1 VKNSTILT
9 ISTKIGKE
17 VTIGA
22 SFHASTLSILL
33 FFTSSSL
40 PGQVKVRITEGSK
53 HGFLTLRDMDNK
65 ILASGDLIQVASGT
79 RVTSDVAFQFKDGS
93 IHQETTV
100 FSQRGVFRLLTYH
113 LVQKGPSF
121 KRSIDMKI
129 DCSTGQVTVS
139 TASPG
144 GKEQTI
150 SDHLNLPSDLANG
163 LIYTLLN
170 DLDPKAPAT
179 TVSMVVAMPK
189 PRIVKVEIS
198 PDGED
203 SFSIGGAAR
212 KAIRYVAKIH
222 IGGVAGVVAPIIGKD
237 PPATHIWMAG
247 GKAPVVLK
255 SEGILYEDGPI
266 WRTELAAPV
275 W

>member
-1 VKNSTILT
+1 
-9 ISTKIGKE
+9 

-33 FFTSSSL
+33 FFTCSSL
-40 PGQVKVRITEGSK
+40 PGQVKVRKTEGLE
-53 HGFLTLRDMDNK
+53 HGFLTLHDMDNK
-65 ILASGDLIQVASGT
+65 ILASGDLTQIASGT
-79 RVTSDVAFQFKDGS
+79 RVTSDLVFQFKDGS
-93 IHQETTV
+93 IHKETTV

-129 DCSTGQVTVS
+129 DSSSGQVTVLTTGS
-139 TASPG
+139 D
-144 GKEQTI
+144 GKQETI
-150 SDHLNLPSDLANG
+150 SDHLHLPSDLANG

-170 DLDPKAPAT
+170 DLDPKAPTT

-189 PRIVKVEIS
+189 PRIVKLEIS
-198 PDGED
+198 PEGED

-222 IGGVAGVVAPIIGKD
+222 LGGVAGVVAPMIGKN
-237 PPATHIWMAG
+237 PPDTHIWMAG
-247 GKAPVVLK
+247 GKVPVFLK

-266 WRTELAAPV
+266 WRTELSSPV

>member
-1 VKNSTILT
+1 M
-9 ISTKIGKE
+9 
-17 VTIGA
+17 TIGA

-40 PGQVKVRITEGSK
+40 PGQVKVRITEGSE

-65 ILASGDLIQVASGT
+65 ILASGDLIQVASGA
-79 RVTSDVAFQFKDGS
+79 RITSNLAFHFKDGS
-93 IHQETTV
+93 IQEETTV

-129 DCSTGQVTVS
+129 DCSTGQVTVL
-139 TASPG
+139 TTGPD
-144 GKEQTI
+144 GKRQTI

-163 LIYTLLN
+163 LIYTLIN
-170 DLDPKAPAT
+170 DLDAKVPTT

-189 PRIVKVEIS
+189 PRIVKLEIS

-203 SFSIGGAAR
+203 SYSVGGAAR

-222 IGGVAGVVAPIIGKD
+222 LGGVTGVVAPIIGKD
-237 PPATHIWMAG
+237 PPPTHIWMAG
-247 GKAPVVLK
+247 GKAPVFLK
-255 SEGILYEDGPI
+255 SEGIVYEDGPI
-266 WRTELAAPV
+266 WRIELAAPA

>member
-1 VKNSTILT
+1 M
-9 ISTKIGKE
+9 
-17 VTIGA
+17 TIGA

-40 PGQVKVRITEGSK
+40 PGQVKVRITEGSE

-65 ILASGDLIQVASGT
+65 ILASGDLIQVASGA
-79 RVTSDVAFQFKDGS
+79 RITSNLAFHFKDGS
-93 IHQETTV
+93 IQEETTV

-129 DCSTGQVTVS
+129 DCSTGQVTVL
-139 TASPG
+139 TTGPD
-144 GKEQTI
+144 GKRQTI

-163 LIYTLLN
+163 LIYTLIN
-170 DLDPKAPAT
+170 DLDAKVPTT

-189 PRIVKVEIS
+189 PRIVKLEIS

-203 SFSIGGAAR
+203 SYSVGGAAR

-222 IGGVAGVVAPIIGKD
+222 LGGVAGVVAPMIGKN
-237 PPATHIWMAG
+237 PPDTHIWMAG
-247 GKAPVVLK
+247 GKAPVFLK
-255 SEGILYEDGPI
+255 SEGIVYEDGPI
-266 WRTELAAPV
+266 WRIELAAPA

>member
-1 VKNSTILT
+1 
-9 ISTKIGKE
+9 

-22 SFHASTLSILL
+22 SFYASTLSILL

-40 PGQVKVRITEGSK
+40 LGQVKVRNTEGLE

-65 ILASGDLIQVASGT
+65 ILASGDLTQVASGT
-79 RVTSDVAFQFKDGS
+79 RVTSDLVFQFKDGS
-93 IHQETTV
+93 IHKETTV

-121 KRSIDMKI
+121 KHSIDMKI
-129 DCSTGQVTVS
+129 DSSTGQVTVL
-139 TASPG
+139 TTGPD
-144 GKEQTI
+144 GKQRSI

-163 LIYTLLN
+163 LVYTLMN
-170 DLDPKAPAT
+170 DLDPKAPTT

-189 PRIVKVEIS
+189 PRIVKLEIS
-198 PDGED
+198 ADGED
-203 SFSIGGAAR
+203 SYSIGGAAH
-212 KAIRYVAKIH
+212 KAIRYTAKIH
-222 IGGVAGVVAPIIGKD
+222 LGGVVGVIAPIVGKD

-266 WRTELAAPV
+266 WRTEWASPV

>member
-1 VKNSTILT
+1 M
-9 ISTKIGKE
+9 
-17 VTIGA
+17 TIGA

-40 PGQVKVRITEGSK
+40 PGQVKVRNAEGLK
-53 HGFLTLRDMDNK
+53 HGFLILRDTDNK

-79 RVTSDVAFQFKDGS
+79 RVTSDVAFHFRDGS
-93 IHQETTV
+93 IDEETTV

-129 DCSTGQVTVS
+129 DCSTGQVTVL

-144 GKEQTI
+144 GKEQSI

-170 DLDPKAPAT
+170 DLDPKAPTT
-179 TVSMVVAMPK
+179 TVSMLVAMPK
-189 PRIVKVEIS
+189 PRIVKLEIGA
-198 PDGED
+198 DGED
-203 SFSIGGAAR
+203 SFSVGGAPH
-212 KAIRYVAKIH
+212 KAVRYTAKIH
-222 IGGVAGVVAPIIGKD
+222 LGGVAGVVAPVIGKD

-266 WRTELAAPV
+266 WRTEWASPV